1 MARITGIAL
10 LALGTCAVAMAQQPS
25 PEIDPASGIS
35 ALAALAGALI
45 ILHGRRRR
53 Q

>member
-10 LALGTCAVAMAQQPS
+10 LALGICAVAMAQQPG
-25 PEIDPASGIS
+25 PEMDSAAAIS
-35 ALAALAGALI
+35 ALAAIAGVLI